1 MNTPTKVQ
9 LVEINQER
17 AGQRLDNYLVSTI
30 KGVPKSRFYRA
41 IRKGEVRVN
50 KKRVKADYKIQAGDV
65 IRIPPLHVREQQ
77 PVDISQNAQQSLLDR
92 ILYEDDSVVVLNKPA
107 GMPVH
112 GGTNASYGVINALRL
127 AKPDCRYLELVHRLD
142 KATSGCLLI
151 AKKRSALRALH
162 EQIRHGKINKH
173 YLCLAQGQWQGKKRK
188 VNVALRKNTL
198 SSGERL
204 VRVDR
209 EGKEA
214 LTEFSLE
221 QQYSEASLL
230 KAILHTGRTHQIR
243 VHLQH
248 IEHYLAGDEK
258 YGDRNFNK
266 QMRSFGLK
274 RMFLHA
280 SQLKFQLPNQEKA
293 ITVSAPLE
301 KELQQCLNNLN

>member
-1 MNTPTKVQ
+1 MSTQTKVQ
-9 LVEINQER
+9 LVEITEER
-17 AGQRLDNYLVSTI
+17 EGQRIDNYLVSTI
-30 KGVPKSRFYRA
+30 KGVPKTRFYRA

-50 KKRVKADYKIQAGDV
+50 KKRTKPDYKIQTGDI
-65 IRIPPLHVREQQ
+65 IRIPPLLIKNEVT
-77 PVDISQNAQQSLLDR
+77 VDIGSNIQQILLDR
-92 ILYEDDSVVVLNKPA
+92 ILYEDDDVIALNKPE

-112 GGTNASYGVINALRL
+112 GGTNSSFGVINALRL
-127 AKPDCRYLELVHRLD
+127 AKSDCRYLELVHRLD

-151 AKKRSALRALH
+151 AKKCSALRALH
-162 EQIRHGKINKH
+162 EQVRLRQIDKE

-209 EGKEA
+209 EGKES
-214 LTEFSLE
+214 LTEFILE
-221 QQYSEASLL
+221 KQYPQGCLL

-248 IEHYLAGDEK
+248 IEHYLAGDDK
-258 YGDRNFNK
+258 YGDRDFNK
-266 QMRSFGLK
+266 EMRSLGLK

-280 SQLKFQLPNQEKA
+280 ERLKFRLPNQEKV
-293 ITVSAPLE
+293 ITVNAPLE
-301 KELQQCLNNLN
+301 EELQQCLNSLT